1 MRGSN
6 RDATNGPEQQRMK
19 NNAGG
24 LIERHRTNVLLYVF
38 KRAARAEMVSDN
50 KVTVKNEEPIIRF
63 G

>member
-1 MRGSN
+1 
-6 RDATNGPEQQRMK
+6 MK
-19 NNAGG
+19 NNPGW
-24 LIERHRTNVLLYVF
+24 LVERHRTNVLLYVF